1 MPSTRP
7 ADRTEDRDRS
17 SPWWAISLRGVAM
30 GAADVVPG
38 VSGGTMALVL
48 GIYPRFIAALS
59 SLNLG
64 LLRRLFAALRAGTSA
79 LWSEIRSADLH
90 FLAFLGAGIVSAV
103 VTLAKIIPSLIE
115 TYPATMNGLFFG
127 MIVASTAVPYR
138 MLDRRGPVEA
148 VTFVAAALFSFWVV
162 GLGLFPIDA
171 GLPFL
176 FLSGAVAI
184 CAMMLPGISGSF
196 LLLILGQYT
205 RVLEAIHSR
214 DLAVIAVFGAGCAVG
229 LLSFSRVLQWLLTH
243 YRNAT
248 LAALCGLMVGSLRKI
263 WPFEVPLEVPVTV
276 GDKVVQD
283 AVKTWPLDPGYPGP
297 IVAPLIAMAVG
308 FAIVAALER
317 LGRQPKG

>member
-1 MPSTRP
+1 MPATP
-7 ADRTEDRDRS
+7 ATTEALDRS

-59 SLNLG
+59 SLKLR
-64 LLRRLFAALRAGTSA
+64 LLRRLLAALRRGAGS
-79 LWSEIRSADLH
+79 LWKEIVAADLH
-90 FLAFLGAGIVSAV
+90 FLGFLAIGIIGAVA
-103 VTLAKIIPSLIE
+103 TLAKIIPDLIE

-138 MLDRRGPVEA
+138 MLTQRGPFEA
-148 VTFVAAALFSFWVV
+148 ATFVAAALLAFWVV
-162 GLGLFPIDA
+162 GLGLFPVDA

-176 FLSGAVAI
+176 FVSGAIAI
-184 CAMMLPGISGSF
+184 CAMLLPGISGSF

-205 RVLEAIHSR
+205 RVLDAIHAR
-214 DLAVIAVFGAGCAVG
+214 ELVVIAVFGAGCAIG

-243 YRNAT
+243 KRNPT

-276 GDKVVQD
+276 GNKVVQ
-283 AVKTWPLDPGYPGP
+283 AAEKTWPLDPGYAGP
-297 IVAPLIAMAVG
+297 IVAPLIAMLAGFILVAV
-308 FAIVAALER
+308 LER
-317 LGRQPKG
+317 LGRQPEG